1 MLKPTLLL
9 TTAAAFFVSVA
20 PGVAQTFPD
29 GPGKE
34 ILEKKCST
42 CHAPEQVTTF
52 GRSAEEWHE
61 VVVNMID
68 LGAEVT
74 EEEAKVLVEYLAKN
88 WPLKGSTPPADKPSE
103 QPSDKPAEKPAEKQQ
118 ATSGIAAAT
127 TAPGL
132 NVTIREWDVPTPNSR
147 PHDPLAAAD
156 GSIWYTGQRA
166 NVLGRLDPKTG
177 QIKEFRLKTADSGP
191 HGLTEDKA
199 GNIWYTGNAK
209 ALIGKLDPKTGEV
222 TEYPMPDPAAKDP
235 HSLAF
240 DQKGTLWF
248 TVQGANMVGRLN
260 PATGELALR
269 NSPTS
274 RSLPYGIV
282 VNSKGVPFFVE
293 FGANKVASIDPA
305 TMVIREWTLPDPA
318 SRPRRIAVDSQDRIW
333 YTDYARG
340 YLGRLDP
347 ASSEVK
353 EWASPAGTKSQP
365 YGIEV
370 IDGKVWYSE
379 SGVQP
384 NTVVMFDPATEKFQT
399 WPIPSGGGVVRNVS
413 VTKDGNLALALSGV
427 NKIGLVEIRR

>member
-1 MLKPTLLL
+1 MLKNSVLPL
-9 TTAAAFFVSVA
+9 AIAAFLGSA
-20 PGVAQTFPD
+20 IPASAQAFPD
-29 GPGKE
+29 GPGKD

-68 LGAEVT
+68 LGAEVN

-88 WPLKGSTPPADKPSE
+88 WPLKGSTPGEEKPADKPVEPVAPQS
-103 QPSDKPAEKPAEKQQ
+103 
-118 ATSGIAAAT
+118 
-127 TAPGL
+127 APGA
-132 NVTIREWDVPTPNSR
+132 VAPGSPRVPSVKIREWDVPTPKSR
-147 PHDPLAAAD
+147 PHDPLAASD
-156 GSIWYTGQRA
+156 GTIWYTGQLV

-177 QIKEFRLKTADSGP
+177 QIKEFALKTPASGP

-209 ALIGKLDPKTGEV
+209 GLIGKLDPKTGQV

-240 DQKGTLWF
+240 DQKGILWF
-248 TVQGANMVGRLN
+248 TVQGANMIGKLN
-260 PATGELALR
+260 PVSGELTLR
-269 NSPTS
+269 NSPTTK
-274 RSLPYGIV
+274 SLPYGIMI
-282 VNSKGVPFFVE
+282 NSKGVPFFVE

-305 TMVIREWTLPDPA
+305 TMIIREWTLPDAA
-318 SRPRRIAVDSQDRIW
+318 SRPRRLAIDAQDNVW
-333 YTDYARG
+333 YSDYARG
-340 YLGRLDP
+340 FLGKLNP
-347 ASSEVK
+347 ATSEVK
-353 EWASPAGTKSQP
+353 EWASPGGPASQP
-365 YGIEV
+365 YGIAV
-370 IDGKVWYSE
+370 IGDKIWYSE

-384 NTVVMFDPATEKFQT
+384 NTIVMFDPATETFQK

-427 NKIGLVEIRR
+427 NKVGLVEILFP